1 MIFSSLIHAGES
13 ELKDVRQEINVDNS
27 LTDRYL
33 SNLVRLSRYYA
44 KQGLWVVLVRL
55 AIFCLLA
62 V

>member
-33 SNLVRLSRYYA
+33 SNLVR
-44 KQGLWVVLVRL
+44 QGRS
-55 AIFCLLA
+55 
-62 V
+62 